1 MERRPHDLFE
11 IFPDLPRFTKR
22 TLADRLERLRA
33 KARETRRRAHANVE
47 RYRAAANTVRARIA
61 KRSR

>member
-1 MERRPHDLFE
+1 MARRPHDLFE

-22 TLADRLERLRA
+22 TLADRLERLCA
-33 KARETRRRAHANVE
+33 KARETPRRAHANE